1 MTVDEAT
8 LPPTPPD
15 ATFMRSVVRPH
26 ELDPMDHVN
35 NGVYLDHFE
44 DAVGGIT
51 GGPEALARLPRRIQL
66 EYLVPAG
73 PGDEL
78 EAAVWRAGV
87 DVLHRLRSGAGVEL
101 LRGRLTGVTR

>member
-51 GGPEALARLPRRIQL
+51 GGPEALARLPDGSSSNTSCR
-66 EYLVPAG
+66 PAR
-73 PGDEL
+73 
-78 EAAVWRAGV
+78 ATSWRPP
-87 DVLHRLRSGAGVEL
+87 SGAPGSTSC
-101 LRGRLTGVTR
+101 TGCDRALVWSCSGDG

>member
-78 EAAVWRAGV
+78 RPP
-87 DVLHRLRSGAGVEL
+87 SGAPGSTSC
-101 LRGRLTGVTR
+101 TGCDRALVWSCSGDG

>member
-35 NGVYLDHFE
+35 NGVYLDHSRMPS
-44 DAVGGIT
+44 A
-51 GGPEALARLPRRIQL
+51 AS
-66 EYLVPAG
+66 PAG
-73 PGDEL
+73 RRRWHDSPDGSSSNTSCRP
-78 EAAVWRAGV
+78 ARAT
-87 DVLHRLRSGAGVEL
+87 S
-101 LRGRLTGVTR
+101 